1 MSGYDAGLLDR
12 VATDWP
18 PLAQHPLGP
27 CSMRV
32 VPFLPLF
39 GPLHPRK
46 VLPTLP
52 DEVSSHCMPCAGCR
66 ACRAWRVA

>member
-1 MSGYDAGLLDR
+1 MTQVFLIMWLLTGRGLPNIL
-12 VATDWP
+12 
-18 PLAQHPLGP
+18 LGP

-32 VPFLPLF
+32 VTFLPSF

-52 DEVSSHCMPCAGCR
+52 DEASSHCMPCAGCR
-66 ACRAWRVA
+66 ACGAWRVA